1 MTINIVSSHTLSPS
15 NKEKLENKLDI
26 KFNLS
31 ENSKEKIT
39 FKYFIDKSLV
49 IGLLVQVGDKE
60 YYYNLDNQI
69 KQILNQIQ

>member
-31 ENSKEKIT
+31 ENLKEKII
-39 FKYFIDKSLV
+39 FKYFIDESLV

>member
-31 ENSKEKIT
+31 DNSKEKTI

>member
-26 KFNLS
+26 KFNFS
-31 ENSKEKIT
+31 DNSKEKII